1 MKIAVLGT
9 GIVGQTLGAGLA
21 ARGHE
26 VMLGSREADNAK
38 LKEWVA
44 KTGGRVSGGTFA
56 QAAEFGELIILA
68 TLGAAAESVIGLMGA
83 KRAAGKVVIDTT
95 NPLKFEEGKP
105 PSLYVGN
112 GDSGGEQV
120 QRWLPAA
127 RVVKAFNTVGSAH
140 MVNPSFSDGVP
151 DMFICGND
159 QAAKQTVTALLVE
172 LGWPA
177 IDIGGI
183 EESRLLEP
191 LCVLWV
197 KYGLR
202 TGTWNHAFKLLRQHA

>member
-9 GIVGQTLGAGLA
+9 GTVGQTLGAGLA

-26 VMLGSREADNAK
+26 VMMGSREADSPK

-44 KTGGRVSGGTFA
+44 KTAGRVSGGTFA
-56 QAAEFGELIILA
+56 EAAQFAELIIVA
-68 TLGAAAESVIGLMGA
+68 TLGAAAENAIALMGLQ
-83 KRAAGKVVIDTT
+83 RAAGKVVIDTT

-105 PSLYVGN
+105 PALYVGCT
-112 GDSGGEQV
+112 DSGGEQL

-127 RVVKAFNTVGSAH
+127 RVVKAFNTVGAPH
-140 MVNPSFSDGVP
+140 MVEPKFADGVP
-151 DMFICGND
+151 DMFICGD
-159 QAAKQTVTALLVE
+159 DPAAKQTVTGLLAE
-172 LGWPA
+172 LGWPT

-183 EESRLLEP
+183 EQSRLLEP

-197 KYGLR
+197 HYGLH
-202 TGTWNHAFKLLRQHA
+202 TGTWNHAFKLLRKHA